1 MTEFVIALGSGL
13 VGFVFGAIFVALVN
27 ESEVNG
33 YGLSMNARKAKRG
46 VKQAAKD
53 KITTELKYIYTAIDR
68 TAQQGGT
75 ATEAFVRY
83 PENVAKLKKK
93 GFMLRELVQNYFEI
107 SWKGEE

>member
-33 YGLSMNARKAKRG
+33 YGLIMNARKAKKG

-53 KITTELKYIYTAIDR
+53 KVRTELKYVYTAIDR

-75 ATEAFVRY
+75 STEAFVRH
-83 PENVAKLKKK
+83 PENVKKLKKK
-93 GFMLRELVQNYFEI
+93 GFTLKEKVQDWYEI